1 MSLLIPPEIAA
12 INDVIKA
19 ARDSARAWSW
29 AADME
34 GVSDAADMRA
44 KSKARTTLAEQLCD
58 QVRDL
63 DAQPPAENTQGEIE
77 VIETLW
83 SNLRAS
89 LSGDPDSAAQELCK
103 SAEDRLSAAID
114 AALAEEALPPAA
126 ASTINQFI
134 R

>member
-44 KSKARTTLAEQLCD
+44 KSKARTTLAEQLC
-58 QVRDL
+58 
-63 DAQPPAENTQGEIE
+63 E
-77 VIETLW
+77 
-83 SNLRAS
+83 
-89 LSGDPDSAAQELCK
+89 SGA
-103 SAEDRLSAAID
+103 
-114 AALAEEALPPAA
+114 
-126 ASTINQFI
+126 
-134 R
+134 